1 MFSSFYSSPI
11 GLICIT
17 ATEAGISSVS
27 FTDGSQEQSEFPEN
41 ELTKHCAEQIAEY
54 FNGKRK
60 AFDLPLDPRGTDFQ
74 KSVWK
79 ILCTVSFGK
88 TDSYLSVAKA
98 LNNPLSIRAVGAA
111 NGRNPIAII
120 IPCHRIIGTDGSLT
134 GYAGGLWRKE
144 WLLKHEGVPAFLQ
157 PMLF

>member
-11 GLICIT
+11 GLIRIT

-27 FTDGSQEQSEFPEN
+27 FTDEDQEPSQFPEN
-41 ELTKHCAEQIAEY
+41 GLTRRCAGQIAEY
-54 FNGKRK
+54 FNGERK
-60 AFDLPLDPRGTDFQ
+60 AFDLPLDPQGTDFQ

-79 ILCTVSFGK
+79 ILCTVPFGK
-88 TDSYLSVAKA
+88 TESYLSVAKA

-111 NGRNPIAII
+111 NGRNPVAII
-120 IPCHRIIGTDGSLT
+120 VPCHRIIGTDGSLT

-144 WLLKHEGVPAFLQ
+144 WLLKHEGVPAFQQ
-157 PMLF
+157 PTLF